1 MMKSPLEIAETL
13 CEIGRGKTEVSFDRT
28 FILAMLAGVYIGFG
42 AQLATTVSLDLSH
55 KLGIGFSQLLQGAAF
70 SVGLM
75 LVVISR
81 AELFTGNNLMILSLY
96 DGKIKLK
103 KLLRNWASVYSG
115 NFVGSVILVSIIYR
129 GGLYMMGGNALGV
142 RALEIANAKMSLT
155 FVQALCRGIACNWL
169 VCLAVLMATSA
180 SDMTGKMFSC
190 FFPIMTFVACGFEHS
205 IANMYFVPM
214 GLFLKGVDSVVSQS
228 GVDLSNLTW
237 QRFILGNL
245 VPVTIGNIIGGAFF
259 VATLYWYVNLYK
271 H

>member
-1 MMKSPLEIAETL
+1 MMNPLEIAETL
-13 CEIGRGKTEVSFDRT
+13 CEIGQVKTEISFDRI

-42 AQLATTVSLDLSH
+42 AQLATTVSLGLSS
-55 KLGIGFSQLLQGAAF
+55 KVGIGFSRFLQGAAF

-103 KLLRNWASVYSG
+103 KLLRNWVSVYSG
-115 NFVGSVILVSIIYR
+115 NFVGSVLLVSIIFG
-129 GGLYMMGGNALGV
+129 GGLYAIGGNALGV
-142 RALEIANAKMSLT
+142 RALEIANSKVNLT

-180 SDMTGKMFSC
+180 YDTTGKIFSC
-190 FFPIMTFVACGFEHS
+190 FFPITTFVACGFEHS

-228 GVDLSNLTW
+228 GVDLTNLSW
-237 QRFILGNL
+237 QSFIFRNL
-245 VPVTIGNIIGGAFF
+245 IPVTIGNIIGGAFF

>member
-1 MMKSPLEIAETL
+1 MMNPLEIAETL
-13 CEIGRGKTEVSFDRT
+13 CEIGQVKTEISFDRI

-42 AQLATTVSLDLSH
+42 AQLATTVSLGLSS
-55 KLGIGFSQLLQGAAF
+55 KVGIGFSRFLQGAAF
-70 SVGLM
+70 SVGLI

-103 KLLRNWASVYSG
+103 KLLRNWVSVYSG
-115 NFVGSVILVSIIYR
+115 NFVGSVLLVSIIFG
-129 GGLYMMGGNALGV
+129 GGLYAIGGNALGV
-142 RALEIANAKMSLT
+142 RALEIANSKVNLT

-180 SDMTGKMFSC
+180 YDTTGKIFSC
-190 FFPIMTFVACGFEHS
+190 FFPITTFVACGFEHS

-228 GVDLSNLTW
+228 GVDLTNLSW
-237 QRFILGNL
+237 QSFIFRNL
-245 VPVTIGNIIGGAFF
+245 IPVTIGNIIGGAFF

>member
-1 MMKSPLEIAETL
+1 MMNPLEIAETL
-13 CEIGRGKTEVSFDRT
+13 CEIGQGKTEISFDRI

-42 AQLATTVSLDLSH
+42 SQLATTVSLGLSS
-55 KLGIGFSQLLQGAAF
+55 KVGIGFSRFLQGAAF

-103 KLLRNWASVYSG
+103 KLLRNWVSVYSG
-115 NFVGSVILVSIIYR
+115 NFVGSVLLVSIIFG
-129 GGLYMMGGNALGV
+129 GGLYAIGGNALGV
-142 RALEIANAKMSLT
+142 RALEIANSKVNLT

-180 SDMTGKMFSC
+180 HDTTGKIFSC

-214 GLFLKGVDSVVSQS
+214 GLFLKGVDSVVRQS
-228 GVDLSNLTW
+228 GVDLTNLSW
-237 QRFILGNL
+237 QSFILRNL
-245 VPVTIGNIIGGAFF
+245 IPVTIGNIIGGAFF